1 MPADDEILEMLARA
15 LKPVDRGP
23 APDRVATLRAAVA
36 QQAESGSRPV
46 SGPRRQRYP
55 RWAPIAAAA
64 AAVTVAFLVG
74 TSVQRSG
81 KAKQTG
87 GTIEFEA
94 ALRAP
99 AGNATADVEGTK
111 IGIGRIVR
119 FHSDDLPILPKGEYY
134 EVWFV
139 GPGDTPAQRNR
150 ISAGTFHPD
159 EKGRSDVQ
167 LTAAVD
173 PAKYPELSVTAEPGD
188 GDPSPNG
195 PEVLR
200 SRLQVRR

>member
-1 MPADDEILEMLARA
+1 MPTDDEVLEMLARA
-15 LKPVDRGP
+15 LEPVNRAL
-23 APDRVATLRAAVA
+23 APDRVAALRAAVA
-36 QQAESGSRPV
+36 RQAESGTRPV
-46 SGPRRQRYP
+46 PGPRRHRSA
-55 RWAPIAAAA
+55 RWATIAIAAAA
-64 AAVTVAFLVG
+64 VLVAFLVG
-74 TSVQRSG
+74 TSVRRPG
-81 KAKQTG
+81 KDNRTG

-99 AGNATADVEGTK
+99 AGSAAAEVEGTK
-111 IGIGRIVR
+111 TGIGRIVR
-119 FHSDDLPILPKGEYY
+119 LHSDDLPILPKGEYY

-159 EKGRSDVQ
+159 EQGRSDVQ

-188 GDPSPNG
+188 GDPAPNG

>member
-1 MPADDEILEMLARA
+1 MPTDDELLKMLASA
-15 LKPVDRGP
+15 LEPVDPGP
-23 APDRVATLRAAVA
+23 TPDRVATLRAAVA
-36 QQAESGSRPV
+36 QQTE
-46 SGPRRQRYP
+46 SGPRPVPGTRQRRYP

-64 AAVTVAFLVG
+64 AAVLIAFLVG
-74 TSVQRSG
+74 TSVQLPG
-81 KAKQTG
+81 KNNQAG

-99 AGNATADVEGTK
+99 AGNAAADVVGTK
-111 IGIGRIVR
+111 TGIGRIVR
-119 FHSDDLPILPKGEYY
+119 LHSDDLPILPKGEYY

-159 EKGRSDVQ
+159 EQGRSDVQ

-188 GDPSPNG
+188 GDPALNG